1 MTVEEVIG
9 TLFQTVKTEYLF
21 ISFYLCHN
29 FRSNKVELV

>member
-29 FRSNKVELV
+29 YSYPLN